1 VKEFSMDITLYAVT
15 LDCADAAALVRFWSE
30 LLRHPADDG
39 ATAEF
44 ASIGMSGDQG
54 PRPRM
59 VFVRVPEGKQVKNRV
74 HVDLVAE
81 NLGAAVD
88 RAVELGATR
97 LADRADDNYRW
108 STLADPEGNEFDIV
122 AA

>member
-1 VKEFSMDITLYAVT
+1 MDITLYAVT
-15 LDCADAAALVRFWSE
+15 FDCTDADKLARFWSQ
-30 LLRHPADDG
+30 LVGRPLDDG

-44 ASIGMSGDQG
+44 ASIGMSADHA
-54 PRPRM
+54 PRPHWA
-59 VFVRVPEGKQVKNRV
+59 FIQVPEDKQVKNRV
-74 HVDLVAE
+74 HLDLVSD
-81 NLGAAVD
+81 NLAAAVD

-97 LADRADDNYRW
+97 LADRADEHYRW